1 MPRKRKSSIGPK
13 AAAAK
18 RKHMK
23 RQQETEEEQD
33 VRLNEQAQ
41 WQQQQRQNETEEERS
56 ARLNEQAHRQQQR
69 RANETEEECDARLEA
84 MRHRTAEA
92 RALAR
97 AQEHNNAN
105 RVAFTYD
112 PADPTTHADIGQVVL
127 EPSPAL
133 PPLLKELLSGEGPLS
148 KHFLDNIRMYNG
160 SLAMMSSGHKEA
172 EAQGWNPSFQIQGQV
187 FHRIGS
193 LLPPEEGQPK
203 FLQVYFLDSH
213 TKELSARNHSDLKPH
228 ILEMLTKW
236 FHKNNHLLRKLKTAR
251 DVPAERGNSEERQI
265 IIRENKRPQ

>member
-1 MPRKRKSSIGPK
+1 MPQKRKSSIGPK

-18 RKHMK
+18 QKHMK

-33 VRLNEQAQ
+33 ARLNEQAQ
-41 WQQQQRQNETEEERS
+41 RQQQQRQNETEEERS

-112 PADPTTHADIGQVVL
+112 PADPTTHADIGRMDQVCTHCSAYKFKGETKGVCCSDGKVVL
-127 EPSPAL
+127 ESSPAL
-133 PPLLKELLSGEGPLS
+133 PP
-148 KHFLDNIRMYNG
+148 
-160 SLAMMSSGHKEA
+160 
-172 EAQGWNPSFQIQGQV
+172 
-187 FHRIGS
+187 
-193 LLPPEEGQPK
+193 
-203 FLQVYFLDSH
+203 
-213 TKELSARNHSDLKPH
+213 
-228 ILEMLTKW
+228 
-236 FHKNNHLLRKLKTAR
+236 
-251 DVPAERGNSEERQI
+251 
-265 IIRENKRPQ
+265 